1 MRTKGTCCVSCT
13 ARNAA
18 ALTPPPLSI
27 CSACAGEAFKAAKA
41 AITNSEGTDGSDSG
55 DADSDTAADSTGGP
69 TRPQRERNAP
79 TPFRPAAEDAR
90 QQALRSKARSA
101 NKSKKAGKGK
111 AAGKKA
117 FWAENHA

>member
-55 DADSDTAADSTGGP
+55 DDSDTAADSTGGP
-69 TRPQRERNAP
+69 ANNQGSTALGL
-79 TPFRPAAEDAR
+79 AEAR
-90 QQALRSKARSA
+90 GDTALVELLQPVR
-101 NKSKKAGKGK
+101 GKGPRK
-111 AAGKKA
+111 G
-117 FWAENHA
+117 